1 MSIIHEQ
8 NDKLSVEAHGMKCVL
23 KVTYPHGLEQAGK
36 VVLRAA
42 KDFLQTI
49 IDNPNQFKLKLQAD
63 DDPPARGRTKA
74 PTQPGEKKKGPK
86 AKKK

>member
-8 NDKLSVEAHGMKCVL
+8 NDKLTVEAHGMKVL
-23 KVTYPHGLEQAGK
+23 LRVTYPHGLEQAGK

-42 KDFLQTI
+42 KQFLQTI
-49 IDNPNQFKLKLQAD
+49 IDNPNQFKLKLTD
-63 DDPPARGRTKA
+63 DEPHSPGRSKA